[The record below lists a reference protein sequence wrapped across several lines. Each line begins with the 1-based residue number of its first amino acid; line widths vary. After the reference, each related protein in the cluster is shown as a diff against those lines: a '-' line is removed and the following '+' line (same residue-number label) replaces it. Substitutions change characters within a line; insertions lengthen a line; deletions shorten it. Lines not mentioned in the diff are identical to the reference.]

1 MMKTVIT
8 QVAIVNE
15 SQVGSNPIFNCIHV
29 GPHDEAG
36 GSFLQIRGEDEQN
49 DGCVVSLE
57 WEEFDKIVEVVAKYR
72 KQWEWTQEQY

>member
-1 MMKTVIT
+1 MKTVIT

-15 SQVGSNPIFNCIHV
+15 NEVGSNPTFNCIQI
-29 GPHDEAG
+29 GPADLGG
-36 GSFLQIRGEDEQN
+36 GSFLEIRGEDYAN